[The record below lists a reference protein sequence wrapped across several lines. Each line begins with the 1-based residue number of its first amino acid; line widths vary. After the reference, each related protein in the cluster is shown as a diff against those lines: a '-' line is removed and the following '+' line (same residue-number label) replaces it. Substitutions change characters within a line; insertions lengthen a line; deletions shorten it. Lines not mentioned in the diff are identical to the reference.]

1 MTEQTVQDQKP
12 ADGAA
17 GKTDEAKSEIKPIQP
32 PPEPEHDFL
41 EPSKL
46 RLFRDGSGRTRATI
60 DGDRS
65 HLDVKLVRSF
75 PQTIPDRFW
84 TLAYQDN
91 RVIGVIEDPKAL
103 DKESYQTAVACLETQ
118 YFAPIITAIHSL
130 KEEFGAVYF
139 EVETDRGPRSF
150 VATGV
155 RDGIEDTET
164 GKVTLVDVDEN
175 RYRIP
180 NWHSLDVK
188 SQRFLER
195 II

>member
-1 MTEQTVQDQKP
+1 MTEQTMQEQKP

-17 GKTDEAKSEIKPIQP
+17 EKTDEAKPEIKPIQL
-32 PPEPEHDFL
+32 PPEPEHEFF

-46 RLFRDGSGRTRATI
+46 RLFGDGSGRTRATI
-60 DGDRS
+60 NGDRS
-65 HLDVKLVRSF
+65 YLDVKLVRSF

-84 TLAYQDN
+84 ALAYQDN
-91 RVIGVIEDPKAL
+91 RVIGVIEDPEAL
-103 DKESYQTAVACLETQ
+103 DKESYQTALACLETH
-118 YFAPIITAIHSL
+118 YFAPIITAIRSL
-130 KEEFGAVYF
+130 KEEFGAMYF

-155 RDGIEDTET
+155 RDGIEDAET
-164 GKVTLVDVDEN
+164 GKLILVDVDEN

-180 NWHSLDVK
+180 DWQSLDAE